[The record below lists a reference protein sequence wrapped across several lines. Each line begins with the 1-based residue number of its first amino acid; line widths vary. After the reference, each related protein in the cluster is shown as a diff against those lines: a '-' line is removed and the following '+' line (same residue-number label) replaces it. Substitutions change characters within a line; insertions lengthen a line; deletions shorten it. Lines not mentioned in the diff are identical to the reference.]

1 MFAGGVAWATP
12 GPLTP
17 PAAERVGARATDLGG
32 SQDAT
37 ERGRSVRH
45 VMTLTAGVGGI
56 HAVLFLLTYWLVSD
70 LPGVNATDAQI
81 TAFYESDQR
90 WRIVLAGLYV
100 GPFAGMA
107 FIWFLVALRMWVD
120 TSARRVSL
128 LLSNI
133 QLVAGIIYVALFF
146 AGLAASS
153 VLAASAEF
161 ADAKIDPDT
170 ARQFPQYGDTLLFV
184 FSFRMAAM
192 FVFTTSAIGRASGIL
207 PRPFVWSG
215 YAVGLFLLLSA
226 GFEGWFALVFP
237 LWLLALTG
245 ILFIRARR
253 IPPELRLPAH
263 APSLIPEHQAPG
275 K

>member
-1 MFAGGVAWATP
+1 MFAGAADWATP
-12 GPLTP
+12 EPLTP
-17 PAAERVGARATDLGG
+17 AAAERMESA
-32 SQDAT
+32 

-45 VMTLTAGVGGI
+45 VMTLTAYVGGI
-56 HAVLFLLTYWLVSD
+56 HALLFLLSYWLLSD
-70 LPGVNATDAQI
+70 LPGANASDAQI
-81 TAFYESDQR
+81 TEFYKSDQR

-100 GPFAGMA
+100 GPFAGLA
-107 FIWFLVALRMWVD
+107 FVWFLVALRMWVD
-120 TSARRVSL
+120 TSARRVNL
-128 LLSNI
+128 LVSNI
-133 QLVAGIIYVALFF
+133 QLVAGIVYVALFF
-146 AGLAASS
+146 AALGASS
-153 VLAASAEF
+153 VVAASVEF
-161 ADAKIDPDT
+161 SDAKINPDT

-226 GFEGWFALVFP
+226 GFQGWFALVFP

-253 IPPELRLPAH
+253 IAPEVRLPATG
-263 APSLIPEHQAPG
+263 PSLITQQHPPDRGPHR
-275 K
+275 

>member
-1 MFAGGVAWATP
+1 
-12 GPLTP
+12 
-17 PAAERVGARATDLGG
+17 
-32 SQDAT
+32 
-37 ERGRSVRH
+37 
-45 VMTLTAGVGGI
+45 VGGI
-56 HAVLFLLTYWLVSD
+56 HALLFLLSYWLVSD
-70 LPGVNATDAQI
+70 LPGANASDAEI
-81 TAFYESDQR
+81 IEFYKSDER

-120 TSARRVSL
+120 RSANRVSA

-133 QLVAGIIYVALFF
+133 QLVAGIVYVALFF

-153 VLAASAEF
+153 VVAASAEF
-161 ADAKIDPDT
+161 ADAEINPSA

-207 PRPFVWSG
+207 PRPFVWCG

-237 LWLLALTG
+237 IWLLALTG
-245 ILFIRARR
+245 ILLIRARR
-253 IPPELRLPAH
+253 IPPELTLPASRR
-263 APSLIPEHQAPG
+263 SLIARQQPPDPG
-275 K
+275 PHR

>member
-1 MFAGGVAWATP
+1 MPDSV
-12 GPLTP
+12 
-17 PAAERVGARATDLGG
+17 
-32 SQDAT
+32 ST
-37 ERGRSVRH
+37 EASPDEAQRGRSVRRL
-45 VMTLTAGVGGI
+45 VTLTASVGAA

-70 LPGVNATDAQI
+70 VPGGNASDAEI
-81 TAFYESDQR
+81 TEFYESNAR
-90 WRIVLAGLYV
+90 WRIILAGLYV

-120 TSARRVSL
+120 SSTNRVSV

-133 QLVAGIIYVALFF
+133 QLVAGIVYVTLLF

-153 VLAASAEF
+153 VVAASVEF
-161 ADAKIDPDT
+161 ADTEINPVA
-170 ARQFPQYGDTLLFV
+170 ARHFPQYGDTLLFV

-192 FVFTTSAIGRASGIL
+192 FVLTTSAIGRTSGIL

-237 LWLLALTG
+237 LWLIALSG
-245 ILFIRARR
+245 ILLVRARR
-253 IPPELRLPAH
+253 IPPELRLPAGGPPPIARPH
-263 APSLIPEHQAPG
+263 
-275 K
+275 

>member
-1 MFAGGVAWATP
+1 VPPSGSTDAGATP
-12 GPLTP
+12 DE
-17 PAAERVGARATDLGG
+17 A
-32 SQDAT
+32 Q
-37 ERGRSVRH
+37 RGRSVRRLA
-45 VMTLTAGVGGI
+45 TLTASVGAA

-70 LPGVNATDAQI
+70 VPGGNVSDAEI
-81 TAFYESDQR
+81 TEFYESDDR
-90 WRIVLAGLYV
+90 WRIILAGLYV

-120 TSARRVSL
+120 SSTHRISV

-133 QLVAGIIYVALFF
+133 QLVAGIVYVTLLF

-153 VLAASAEF
+153 VVAASVEF
-161 ADAKIDPDT
+161 ADSEINPVA
-170 ARQFPQYGDTLLFV
+170 ARHFPQYGDTLLFV

-192 FVFTTSAIGRASGIL
+192 FVFTTSAIGRAAGIL

-226 GFEGWFALVFP
+226 GFEAWFALVFP

-245 ILFIRARR
+245 ILLVRARR
-253 IPPELRLPAH
+253 IPPELRFP
-263 APSLIPEHQAPG
+263 PSGPSVIARPQ
-275 K
+275 

>member
-1 MFAGGVAWATP
+1 MDAGS
-12 GPLTP
+12 
-17 PAAERVGARATDLGG
+17 TDAGR
-32 SQDAT
+32 SHDAG
-37 ERGRSVRH
+37 EHGRSVRR
-45 VMTLTAGVGGI
+45 VATLTACVGGI
-56 HAVLFLLTYWLVSD
+56 HALLFLLSYWLVSGV
-70 LPGVNATDAQI
+70 PGANASDAEI
-81 TAFYESDQR
+81 TEFYESEER

-120 TSARRVSL
+120 SSARRVNV

-133 QLVAGIIYVALFF
+133 QLVAGIVYVALLF

-153 VLAASAEF
+153 VVAASVEF
-161 ADAKIDPDT
+161 ADAEINPVA
-170 ARQFPQYGDTLLFV
+170 ARHFPQYGDTMLFV

-192 FVFTTSAIGRASGIL
+192 FVFTTSAIGRTAGIL

-226 GFEGWFALVFP
+226 GFEAWFALVFP

-245 ILFIRARR
+245 ILLIRARR
-253 IPPELRLPAH
+253 IPPELRLPTSR
-263 APSLIPEHQAPG
+263 PPLIARPQPPEPG
-275 K
+275 RHR

>member
-1 MFAGGVAWATP
+1 MCQSSAVRCRDRRKVDPSSTNAGGSHD
-12 GPLTP
+12 
-17 PAAERVGARATDLGG
+17 AAEG
-32 SQDAT
+32 
-37 ERGRSVRH
+37 GRSARH
-45 VMTLTAGVGGI
+45 VMTLTACVGGI
-56 HAVLFLLTYWLVSD
+56 HALLFLLSYWLVSD
-70 LPGVNATDAQI
+70 LPGANASDAEI
-81 TAFYESDQR
+81 IEFYKSDER

-120 TSARRVSL
+120 RSANRVSA

-133 QLVAGIIYVALFF
+133 QLVAGIVYVALFF

-153 VLAASAEF
+153 VVAASAEF
-161 ADAKIDPDT
+161 ADAEINPSA

-245 ILFIRARR
+245 ILLVRARR
-253 IPPELRLPAH
+253 IPPELKFPASVPSPL
-263 APSLIPEHQAPG
+263 APQQPLDRG
-275 K
+275 TDR

>member
-1 MFAGGVAWATP
+1 MFAGAVAWATP
-12 GPLTP
+12 ASLTP
-17 PAAERVGARATDLGG
+17 AAAERVGSRATDVGG
-32 SQDAT
+32 SQDAA

-45 VMTLTAGVGGI
+45 VMTLTACVGGI

-70 LPGVNATDAQI
+70 LPGVNASDAQI

-120 TSARRVSL
+120 TSTRRVSL

-133 QLVAGIIYVALFF
+133 QLVAGIVYVALFF

-161 ADAKIDPDT
+161 ADARIDPDT

-253 IPPELRLPAH
+253 IAPELRLPATGPALI
-263 APSLIPEHQAPG
+263 APQPPPE
-275 K
+275 

>member
-1 MFAGGVAWATP
+1 VVS
-12 GPLTP
+12 
-17 PAAERVGARATDLGG
+17 RSTDVGG
-32 SQDAT
+32 SQGAA
-37 ERGRSVRH
+37 EQGRSLRR
-45 VMTLTAGVGGI
+45 VMTLTACVGGI
-56 HAVLFLLTYWLVSD
+56 HALLFMLSFWLLSD
-70 LPGVNATDAQI
+70 LPGANASNAEI
-81 TAFYESDQR
+81 AAFYASDER
-90 WRIVLAGLYV
+90 WRVLLAGLYV

-120 TSARRVSL
+120 TSVRRVNL

-133 QLVAGIIYVALFF
+133 QLVAGIVYVALFF
-146 AGLAASS
+146 AALGASS
-153 VLAASAEF
+153 VVAASAEF
-161 ADAKIDPDT
+161 ADARIDPVT

-263 APSLIPEHQAPG
+263 APSLIAGHQPPG